1 MKSDSQPRNS
11 NLNSTST
18 GVLLKQAAENLP
30 TSNEQPFYTML
41 KQLVS
46 AVSKDSSNNVAIV
59 AITAM
64 FFAFAVMLLKPA
76 TPVVNPRAI
85 NVHSN
90 STTTVTNHQEQ
101 NQRIDD
107 GTDRGS

>member
-11 NLNSTST
+11 NLSSTST
-18 GVLLKQAAENLP
+18 QALLEQAAENLP
-30 TSNEQPFYTML
+30 TNEQQFSTLL

-59 AITAM
+59 AIAAM
-64 FFAFAVMLLKPA
+64 FFALAMMLLKPA
-76 TPVVNPRAI
+76 TPVANPPAI

-90 STTTVTNHQEQ
+90 PTTTVTIDQRQ

-107 GTDRGS
+107 GADYGS

>member
-1 MKSDSQPRNS
+1 MKFDSQPRNF

-18 GVLLKQAAENLP
+18 EVLLKQAAKNLP
-30 TSNEQPFYTML
+30 TSNEQQFSTLL
-41 KQLVS
+41 KQLMS

-64 FFAFAVMLLKPA
+64 FFALAMMLLKPA
-76 TPVVNPRAI
+76 TPVPVVNPPVI

-90 STTTVTNHQEQ
+90 PTTTAE
-101 NQRIDD
+101 RD
-107 GTDRGS
+107 SAK